1 VHALPGAVGF
11 GGLVVTVTDTVSH
24 ATTTATSS
32 ADGSFATNLPAAVND
47 TLSLTATDVVG
58 NVSAPTLISV
68 RSTPSLPP
76 SSGNTSL
83 VYQGNLVDRV
93 GLIAGSLVPDGLP
106 DAVFTLSLSIGSN
119 ITRTLSYIDLT
130 GGSFLRST
138 RAGNAPLGVAADV
151 GSPLLNSPSGPVS
164 FPMTTGATLT
174 LFAGDGGF
182 IQPGTTYTATAVFTD
197 GSQFVGS
204 FTLVPPADRQYVAH
218 SATITASPATVVVNG
233 TTPGTSTLTITN
245 IKDINGTVVPD
256 GAMVALSAVNMASQD
271 PTGIGIVSAG
281 GTIVDGTPAANNAN
295 FKVYAI
301 QNGTVTA
308 SYSSQPVTPASLT
321 GALTVIQMQA
331 ADANGNVLG
340 THAVATLDLNVRA
353 STDQAIVA
361 PVPAELYADKADH
374 RSHFTIQVRNTL
386 GNAVRDERLAEKN
399 INQKDLREAN
409 RRVILASTK
418 IGEKG
423 EEKISGSGL
432 GGFLVVFGFGF
443 LIYMTVLLYG
453 QMVLGAV
460 VEEKETRIAEI
471 LFSSIRSFPL
481 MMGKLVGVSLV
492 ALSQLSIW
500 GLAFAALTLAAAARG
515 IPMAL
520 PHVPAAMFLYLL
532 LYFLM
537 GFFIYATIYAVIGSM
552 VTTTQEGAQLA
563 MPVMAILAISLW
575 SSLAVIRSPNSSLA
589 FWGSMFPFSAPIT
602 MLVRI
607 VTETPPLW
615 QILLSLGIGVVT
627 IVGLVWLAS
636 RIYRIGMLMTGKKAT
651 IPEVWRWVR
660 QA

>member
-1 VHALPGAVGF
+1 MIKFFAVIKREYIQRVRTKFFVVATILGPVIMASFVVLPMLLASIQTGGPTRLAVIDESGKVYERFRDALNRPRGEDEEQPAKVSPAQAVNANQQDRMKQTAQASEPGFAVEQFSLDGKSIDQARAQL
-11 GGLVVTVTDTVSH
+11 GERVRKSELDGYVVIPKNVL
-24 ATTTATSS
+24 
-32 ADGSFATNLPAAVND
+32 ADGKTEFY
-47 TLSLTATDVVG
+47 G
-58 NVSAPTLISV
+58 
-68 RSTPSLPP
+68 
-76 SSGNTSL
+76 
-83 VYQGNLVDRV
+83 
-93 GLIAGSLVPDGLP
+93 
-106 DAVFTLSLSIGSN
+106 
-119 ITRTLSYIDLT
+119 
-130 GGSFLRST
+130 
-138 RAGNAPLGVAADV
+138 
-151 GSPLLNSPSGPVS
+151 
-164 FPMTTGATLT
+164 
-174 LFAGDGGF
+174 
-182 IQPGTTYTATAVFTD
+182 
-197 GSQFVGS
+197 
-204 FTLVPPADRQYVAH
+204 
-218 SATITASPATVVVNG
+218 
-233 TTPGTSTLTITN
+233 
-245 IKDINGTVVPD
+245 
-256 GAMVALSAVNMASQD
+256 
-271 PTGIGIVSAG
+271 
-281 GTIVDGTPAANNAN
+281 
-295 FKVYAI
+295 
-301 QNGTVTA
+301 
-308 SYSSQPVTPASLT
+308 
-321 GALTVIQMQA
+321 
-331 ADANGNVLG
+331 
-340 THAVATLDLNVRA
+340 
-353 STDQAIVA
+353 
-361 PVPAELYADKADH
+361 
-374 RSHFTIQVRNTL
+374 RNTGDIFTRETIEDRL

-492 ALSQLSIW
+492 ALTQLSIW
-500 GLAFAALTLAAAARG
+500 ALAFVALTLAAAARG

-520 PHVPAAMFLYLL
+520 PHVPAAMFLYLV
-532 LYFLM
+532 LYFLL

>member
-1 VHALPGAVGF
+1 MKKFLAVVKREYIQRVRTKFFVVATILGPVIMASFVVLPMLLASIRTGGPTRLAVVDESGKVYERFRDALNRPRGEDEEQPAKVSPSQAVNANQQDRMKQTAQDSEPGFTVEQFSLDGRSIDQARAQLGERVRKSELDGY
-11 GGLVVTVTDTVSH
+11 VVIPKNIL
-24 ATTTATSS
+24 
-32 ADGSFATNLPAAVND
+32 ADGKAEF
-47 TLSLTATDVVG
+47 
-58 NVSAPTLISV
+58 
-68 RSTPSLPP
+68 
-76 SSGNTSL
+76 
-83 VYQGNLVDRV
+83 
-93 GLIAGSLVPDGLP
+93 
-106 DAVFTLSLSIGSN
+106 
-119 ITRTLSYIDLT
+119 
-130 GGSFLRST
+130 
-138 RAGNAPLGVAADV
+138 
-151 GSPLLNSPSGPVS
+151 
-164 FPMTTGATLT
+164 
-174 LFAGDGGF
+174 
-182 IQPGTTYTATAVFTD
+182 
-197 GSQFVGS
+197 
-204 FTLVPPADRQYVAH
+204 
-218 SATITASPATVVVNG
+218 
-233 TTPGTSTLTITN
+233 
-245 IKDINGTVVPD
+245 
-256 GAMVALSAVNMASQD
+256 
-271 PTGIGIVSAG
+271 
-281 GTIVDGTPAANNAN
+281 
-295 FKVYAI
+295 YA
-301 QNGTVTA
+301 
-308 SYSSQPVTPASLT
+308 
-321 GALTVIQMQA
+321 
-331 ADANGNVLG
+331 
-340 THAVATLDLNVRA
+340 
-353 STDQAIVA
+353 
-361 PVPAELYADKADH
+361 
-374 RSHFTIQVRNTL
+374 RNTGDIFTRETVEDRL
-386 GNAVRDERLAEKN
+386 SNAVRDERLAEKN

-409 RRVILASTK
+409 KRVSLASTK

-423 EEKISGSGL
+423 EEKIAGSGL
-432 GGFLVVFGFGF
+432 VGFLVVFGFGF

-575 SSLAVIRSPNSSLA
+575 SSLAVIRSPNSSMA

-615 QILLSLGIGVVT
+615 QILLSLGIGIAT

>member
-1 VHALPGAVGF
+1 MKKFLAVVKREYIQRVRTKFFVVATILGPVIMASFVVLPMLLASIRTGGPTRLAVVDESGKVYERFRDALNRPRGEDEEQPARVSPSQAVNANQQDRMKQTAQDSEPGFTVEQFSLDGRSIDQARAQLGERVRKSELDGY
-11 GGLVVTVTDTVSH
+11 VVIPKNIL
-24 ATTTATSS
+24 
-32 ADGSFATNLPAAVND
+32 ADGKAEF
-47 TLSLTATDVVG
+47 
-58 NVSAPTLISV
+58 
-68 RSTPSLPP
+68 
-76 SSGNTSL
+76 
-83 VYQGNLVDRV
+83 
-93 GLIAGSLVPDGLP
+93 
-106 DAVFTLSLSIGSN
+106 
-119 ITRTLSYIDLT
+119 
-130 GGSFLRST
+130 
-138 RAGNAPLGVAADV
+138 
-151 GSPLLNSPSGPVS
+151 
-164 FPMTTGATLT
+164 
-174 LFAGDGGF
+174 
-182 IQPGTTYTATAVFTD
+182 
-197 GSQFVGS
+197 
-204 FTLVPPADRQYVAH
+204 
-218 SATITASPATVVVNG
+218 
-233 TTPGTSTLTITN
+233 
-245 IKDINGTVVPD
+245 
-256 GAMVALSAVNMASQD
+256 
-271 PTGIGIVSAG
+271 
-281 GTIVDGTPAANNAN
+281 
-295 FKVYAI
+295 YA
-301 QNGTVTA
+301 
-308 SYSSQPVTPASLT
+308 
-321 GALTVIQMQA
+321 
-331 ADANGNVLG
+331 
-340 THAVATLDLNVRA
+340 
-353 STDQAIVA
+353 
-361 PVPAELYADKADH
+361 
-374 RSHFTIQVRNTL
+374 RNTGDIFTRETVEDRL
-386 GNAVRDERLAEKN
+386 SNAVRDERLAEKN

-409 RRVILASTK
+409 KRVSLASTK

-423 EEKISGSGL
+423 EEKIAGSGL
-432 GGFLVVFGFGF
+432 VGFLVVFGFGF

-615 QILLSLGIGVVT
+615 QILLSLGIGIAT

>member
-1 VHALPGAVGF
+1 MKKFLAVVKREYIQRVRTKFFVVATILGPVIMASFVVLPMLLASIRTGGPTRLAVVDESGKVYERFRDALNRPRGEDEEQPAKVSPSQAVNANQQDRMKQTAQDSEPGF
-11 GGLVVTVTDTVSH
+11 TVEQFSLDGRSIDQARAQLGERVRKSELDGYVMIPKNIL
-24 ATTTATSS
+24 
-32 ADGSFATNLPAAVND
+32 ADGKAEF
-47 TLSLTATDVVG
+47 
-58 NVSAPTLISV
+58 
-68 RSTPSLPP
+68 
-76 SSGNTSL
+76 
-83 VYQGNLVDRV
+83 
-93 GLIAGSLVPDGLP
+93 
-106 DAVFTLSLSIGSN
+106 
-119 ITRTLSYIDLT
+119 
-130 GGSFLRST
+130 
-138 RAGNAPLGVAADV
+138 
-151 GSPLLNSPSGPVS
+151 
-164 FPMTTGATLT
+164 
-174 LFAGDGGF
+174 
-182 IQPGTTYTATAVFTD
+182 
-197 GSQFVGS
+197 
-204 FTLVPPADRQYVAH
+204 
-218 SATITASPATVVVNG
+218 
-233 TTPGTSTLTITN
+233 
-245 IKDINGTVVPD
+245 
-256 GAMVALSAVNMASQD
+256 
-271 PTGIGIVSAG
+271 
-281 GTIVDGTPAANNAN
+281 
-295 FKVYAI
+295 YA
-301 QNGTVTA
+301 
-308 SYSSQPVTPASLT
+308 
-321 GALTVIQMQA
+321 
-331 ADANGNVLG
+331 
-340 THAVATLDLNVRA
+340 
-353 STDQAIVA
+353 
-361 PVPAELYADKADH
+361 
-374 RSHFTIQVRNTL
+374 RNTGDIFTRETVEDRL
-386 GNAVRDERLAEKN
+386 SNAVRDERLAEKN

-409 RRVILASTK
+409 KRVSLASTK

-423 EEKISGSGL
+423 EEKIAGSGL
-432 GGFLVVFGFGF
+432 VGFLVVFGFGF

-615 QILLSLGIGVVT
+615 QILLSLGIGIAT

>member
-1 VHALPGAVGF
+1 MKKFLAVVKREYIQRVRTKFFVVATILGPVIMASFVVLPMLLASIRTGGPTRLAVVDESGKVYERFRDALNRPRGEDEEQPAKVSPSQAVNANQQDRMKQTAQDSEPGFTVEQFSLDGRSIDQARAQLGERVRKSELDGY
-11 GGLVVTVTDTVSH
+11 VVIPKNIL
-24 ATTTATSS
+24 
-32 ADGSFATNLPAAVND
+32 ADGKAEF
-47 TLSLTATDVVG
+47 
-58 NVSAPTLISV
+58 
-68 RSTPSLPP
+68 
-76 SSGNTSL
+76 
-83 VYQGNLVDRV
+83 
-93 GLIAGSLVPDGLP
+93 
-106 DAVFTLSLSIGSN
+106 
-119 ITRTLSYIDLT
+119 
-130 GGSFLRST
+130 
-138 RAGNAPLGVAADV
+138 
-151 GSPLLNSPSGPVS
+151 
-164 FPMTTGATLT
+164 
-174 LFAGDGGF
+174 
-182 IQPGTTYTATAVFTD
+182 
-197 GSQFVGS
+197 
-204 FTLVPPADRQYVAH
+204 
-218 SATITASPATVVVNG
+218 
-233 TTPGTSTLTITN
+233 
-245 IKDINGTVVPD
+245 
-256 GAMVALSAVNMASQD
+256 
-271 PTGIGIVSAG
+271 
-281 GTIVDGTPAANNAN
+281 
-295 FKVYAI
+295 YA
-301 QNGTVTA
+301 
-308 SYSSQPVTPASLT
+308 
-321 GALTVIQMQA
+321 
-331 ADANGNVLG
+331 
-340 THAVATLDLNVRA
+340 
-353 STDQAIVA
+353 
-361 PVPAELYADKADH
+361 
-374 RSHFTIQVRNTL
+374 RNTGDIFTRETVEDRL
-386 GNAVRDERLAEKN
+386 SNAVRDERLAEKN
-399 INQKDLREAN
+399 IDQKDLREAN
-409 RRVILASTK
+409 KRVSLASTK

-423 EEKISGSGL
+423 EEKIAGSGL
-432 GGFLVVFGFGF
+432 VGFLVVFGFGF

-615 QILLSLGIGVVT
+615 QILLSLGIGIAT
-627 IVGLVWLAS
+627 IVGLIWLAS

>member
-1 VHALPGAVGF
+1 MKKFLAVVKREYIQRVRTKFFVVATILGPVIMASFVVLPMLLASIRTGGPTRLAVVDESGKVYERFRDALNRPRGEDEEQPAKVSPSQAVNANQQDRMKQTAQDSEPGFTVEQFSLDGRSIDQARAQLGERVRKSELDGY
-11 GGLVVTVTDTVSH
+11 VVIPKNIL
-24 ATTTATSS
+24 
-32 ADGSFATNLPAAVND
+32 ADGKAEF
-47 TLSLTATDVVG
+47 
-58 NVSAPTLISV
+58 
-68 RSTPSLPP
+68 
-76 SSGNTSL
+76 
-83 VYQGNLVDRV
+83 
-93 GLIAGSLVPDGLP
+93 
-106 DAVFTLSLSIGSN
+106 
-119 ITRTLSYIDLT
+119 
-130 GGSFLRST
+130 
-138 RAGNAPLGVAADV
+138 
-151 GSPLLNSPSGPVS
+151 
-164 FPMTTGATLT
+164 
-174 LFAGDGGF
+174 
-182 IQPGTTYTATAVFTD
+182 
-197 GSQFVGS
+197 
-204 FTLVPPADRQYVAH
+204 
-218 SATITASPATVVVNG
+218 
-233 TTPGTSTLTITN
+233 
-245 IKDINGTVVPD
+245 
-256 GAMVALSAVNMASQD
+256 
-271 PTGIGIVSAG
+271 
-281 GTIVDGTPAANNAN
+281 
-295 FKVYAI
+295 YA
-301 QNGTVTA
+301 
-308 SYSSQPVTPASLT
+308 
-321 GALTVIQMQA
+321 
-331 ADANGNVLG
+331 
-340 THAVATLDLNVRA
+340 
-353 STDQAIVA
+353 
-361 PVPAELYADKADH
+361 
-374 RSHFTIQVRNTL
+374 RNTGDIFTRETVEDRL
-386 GNAVRDERLAEKN
+386 SSAVRDERLAEKN

-409 RRVILASTK
+409 KRVSLASTK

-423 EEKISGSGL
+423 EEKIAGSGL
-432 GGFLVVFGFGF
+432 VGFLVVFGFGF

-500 GLAFAALTLAAAARG
+500 GLAFAALTLAATARG
-515 IPMAL
+515 MPMAL

-575 SSLAVIRSPNSSLA
+575 SSFAVIRSPNSSLA

-615 QILLSLGIGVVT
+615 QILLSLGIGIAT
-627 IVGLVWLAS
+627 IVGLIWLAS

>member
-1 VHALPGAVGF
+1 MKKFLAVVKREYIQRVRTKFFVVATILGPVIMASFVVLPMLLASIRTGGPTRLAVVDESGKVYERFRDALNRPRGEDEEQPAKVSPSQAVNANQQDRMKQTAQDSEPGFTVEQFSLDGRSIDQARAQLGERVRKSELDGY
-11 GGLVVTVTDTVSH
+11 VVIPKNIL
-24 ATTTATSS
+24 
-32 ADGSFATNLPAAVND
+32 ADGKAEF
-47 TLSLTATDVVG
+47 
-58 NVSAPTLISV
+58 
-68 RSTPSLPP
+68 
-76 SSGNTSL
+76 
-83 VYQGNLVDRV
+83 
-93 GLIAGSLVPDGLP
+93 
-106 DAVFTLSLSIGSN
+106 
-119 ITRTLSYIDLT
+119 
-130 GGSFLRST
+130 
-138 RAGNAPLGVAADV
+138 
-151 GSPLLNSPSGPVS
+151 
-164 FPMTTGATLT
+164 
-174 LFAGDGGF
+174 
-182 IQPGTTYTATAVFTD
+182 
-197 GSQFVGS
+197 
-204 FTLVPPADRQYVAH
+204 
-218 SATITASPATVVVNG
+218 
-233 TTPGTSTLTITN
+233 
-245 IKDINGTVVPD
+245 
-256 GAMVALSAVNMASQD
+256 
-271 PTGIGIVSAG
+271 
-281 GTIVDGTPAANNAN
+281 
-295 FKVYAI
+295 YA
-301 QNGTVTA
+301 
-308 SYSSQPVTPASLT
+308 
-321 GALTVIQMQA
+321 
-331 ADANGNVLG
+331 
-340 THAVATLDLNVRA
+340 
-353 STDQAIVA
+353 
-361 PVPAELYADKADH
+361 
-374 RSHFTIQVRNTL
+374 RNTGDIFTRETVEDRL
-386 GNAVRDERLAEKN
+386 SNAVRDERLAEKN

-409 RRVILASTK
+409 KRVSLASTK

-423 EEKISGSGL
+423 EEKIAGSGL
-432 GGFLVVFGFGF
+432 VGFLVVFGFGF

-520 PHVPAAMFLYLL
+520 PRVPAAMFLYLL

-615 QILLSLGIGVVT
+615 QILLSLGIGIAT

>member
-1 VHALPGAVGF
+1 MKKFLAVVKREYIQRVRTKFFVVATILGPVIMASFVVLPMLLASIRTGGPTRLAVVDESGKVYERFRDALNRPRGEDEEQPAKVSPSQAVNANQQDRMKQTAQDSEPGFTVEQFSLDGRSIDQARAQLGERVRKSELDGY
-11 GGLVVTVTDTVSH
+11 VVIPKNIL
-24 ATTTATSS
+24 
-32 ADGSFATNLPAAVND
+32 ADGKAEF
-47 TLSLTATDVVG
+47 
-58 NVSAPTLISV
+58 
-68 RSTPSLPP
+68 
-76 SSGNTSL
+76 
-83 VYQGNLVDRV
+83 
-93 GLIAGSLVPDGLP
+93 
-106 DAVFTLSLSIGSN
+106 
-119 ITRTLSYIDLT
+119 
-130 GGSFLRST
+130 
-138 RAGNAPLGVAADV
+138 
-151 GSPLLNSPSGPVS
+151 
-164 FPMTTGATLT
+164 
-174 LFAGDGGF
+174 
-182 IQPGTTYTATAVFTD
+182 
-197 GSQFVGS
+197 
-204 FTLVPPADRQYVAH
+204 
-218 SATITASPATVVVNG
+218 
-233 TTPGTSTLTITN
+233 
-245 IKDINGTVVPD
+245 
-256 GAMVALSAVNMASQD
+256 
-271 PTGIGIVSAG
+271 
-281 GTIVDGTPAANNAN
+281 
-295 FKVYAI
+295 YA
-301 QNGTVTA
+301 
-308 SYSSQPVTPASLT
+308 
-321 GALTVIQMQA
+321 
-331 ADANGNVLG
+331 
-340 THAVATLDLNVRA
+340 
-353 STDQAIVA
+353 
-361 PVPAELYADKADH
+361 
-374 RSHFTIQVRNTL
+374 RNTGDIFTRETVEDRL
-386 GNAVRDERLAEKN
+386 SNAVRDERLAEKN

-409 RRVILASTK
+409 KRVSLASTK

-423 EEKISGSGL
+423 EEKIAGSGL
-432 GGFLVVFGFGF
+432 VGFLVVFGFGF

-615 QILLSLGIGVVT
+615 QILLSLGIGIAT

>member
-1 VHALPGAVGF
+1 MKKFLAVVKREYIQRVRTKFFVVATILGPVIMASFVVLPMLLASIRTGGPTRLAVVDESGKVYERFRDALNRPRGEDEEQPAKVSPSQAVNANQQDRMKQTAQDSEPGFTVEQFSLDGRSIDQARAQLGERVRKSELDGY
-11 GGLVVTVTDTVSH
+11 VVIPKNIL
-24 ATTTATSS
+24 
-32 ADGSFATNLPAAVND
+32 ADGKAEF
-47 TLSLTATDVVG
+47 
-58 NVSAPTLISV
+58 
-68 RSTPSLPP
+68 
-76 SSGNTSL
+76 
-83 VYQGNLVDRV
+83 
-93 GLIAGSLVPDGLP
+93 
-106 DAVFTLSLSIGSN
+106 
-119 ITRTLSYIDLT
+119 
-130 GGSFLRST
+130 
-138 RAGNAPLGVAADV
+138 
-151 GSPLLNSPSGPVS
+151 
-164 FPMTTGATLT
+164 
-174 LFAGDGGF
+174 
-182 IQPGTTYTATAVFTD
+182 
-197 GSQFVGS
+197 
-204 FTLVPPADRQYVAH
+204 
-218 SATITASPATVVVNG
+218 
-233 TTPGTSTLTITN
+233 
-245 IKDINGTVVPD
+245 
-256 GAMVALSAVNMASQD
+256 
-271 PTGIGIVSAG
+271 
-281 GTIVDGTPAANNAN
+281 
-295 FKVYAI
+295 YA
-301 QNGTVTA
+301 
-308 SYSSQPVTPASLT
+308 
-321 GALTVIQMQA
+321 
-331 ADANGNVLG
+331 
-340 THAVATLDLNVRA
+340 
-353 STDQAIVA
+353 
-361 PVPAELYADKADH
+361 
-374 RSHFTIQVRNTL
+374 RNTGDIFTRETVEDRL
-386 GNAVRDERLAEKN
+386 SNAVRDERLAEKN
-399 INQKDLREAN
+399 IDQKDLREAN
-409 RRVILASTK
+409 KRVSLASTK

-423 EEKISGSGL
+423 EEKIAGSGL
-432 GGFLVVFGFGF
+432 VGFLVVFGFGF

-615 QILLSLGIGVVT
+615 QILLSLGIGIAT